1 MMPTANEPLPEPSV
15 LKTILIADDEDL
27 IRGWL
32 SDVLEG
38 DYHLLFAAN
47 GIDAMRLFF
56 QNTDKIACVL
66 TDYNMP
72 EMGGEILIDQLRAL
86 KPTLPIII
94 MTGLERDSEMNRLTE
109 TYGIKII
116 QKPFSLSELL
126 ELLKTAQ

>member
-1 MMPTANEPLPEPSV
+1 MPTSNEPSPESSV

-38 DYHLLFAAN
+38 EYDLLFAAN
-47 GIDAMRLFF
+47 GIDAMRLFL
-56 QNTDKIACVL
+56 QNTDRIACVL

-86 KPTLPIII
+86 KPSLPIII
-94 MTGLERDSEMNRLTE
+94 MTGLERDREMNRLTE